1 MSNLSIVFETENLNK
16 IIYQRLIH
24 RWFNS
29 QLPGGMKKK
38 FFTQMQTY
46 QIILRPHTRA
56 SENPFFHGKDG
67 LGGVTSDKSMILYL
81 YDQHEN
87 PLDPVQRILRANAKV
102 ISHEGGHA
110 LLIWAGL
117 NHRVPLRNDDTSGH
131 KKGTILPYHTAE
143 VHDRDAE
150 GRTTILE
157 FPFMD
162 WAKLRLTIYRVSV
175 LQFRDIL
182 E

>member
-1 MSNLSIVFETENLNK
+1 MINLNIIFETQNLNR

-29 QLPGGMKKK
+29 QVPSGMKRR
-38 FFTQMQTY
+38 FFAEMKTY
-46 QIILRPHTRA
+46 RIILRPHTRA
-56 SENPFFHGKDG
+56 SQDPFFHGKDG
-67 LGGVTSDKSMILYL
+67 LGGVTDPTKMILYL
-81 YDQHEN
+81 YDEHEN
-87 PLDPVQRILRANAKV
+87 PADSVQRVLRANAKV

-131 KKGTILPYHTAE
+131 KKGTMLPFHTAE

-150 GRTTILE
+150 GRTSILE

-162 WAKLRLTIYRVSV
+162 WSAFRLRHYRVSV
-175 LQFRDIL
+175 LQFWDL
-182 E
+182 L